1 MPFEHRAVRAWHVLA
16 GSLAF
21 GAAACA
27 GILGIDD
34 RHLDTSD
41 GGTMQQE
48 GGTQDGGNQDAP
60 GNGDSPTTSD
70 SPSGD
75 TGVVDAG
82 CDGPCV
88 LASGLNHPFAMA
100 SDSNNVYW
108 TEFGDDFGSTNG
120 SVKSCPVSGCGSG
133 PKTIATAQ
141 ANPQA
146 IVVDASNVYFSTG
159 GSGTVNA
166 GIFTCPLSGCTGTPM
181 HIVDVGTVYGM
192 TVDATYVYWADSY
205 DNTIHRIA
213 KSGGS
218 DSVLYDAGDMTIDQ
232 PGAVAVDNAFA
243 YVTDVT
249 GSVFKEPI
257 GGGSPVKMAGPMTSG
272 FWPIRVDAVQVY
284 YGVGGGI
291 VALSKNATNGGPF
304 IATQIPNPQGMTL
317 DPATERLYWAD
328 LGSGTGNDGTIGRVG
343 VDGGGQQV
351 LASSVIV
358 PYDVTVSG
366 PYVLWISN
374 GTPGDSGSTDP
385 NTGQVLRLPK

>member
-1 MPFEHRAVRAWHVLA
+1 MSFREHRLRAWHVLGGA
-16 GSLAF
+16 LAF

-27 GILGIDD
+27 GILGIED
-34 RHLDTSD
+34 RQLDTSD

-48 GGTQDGGNQDAP
+48 GGTSEGGNPDAP
-60 GNGDSPTTSD
+60 NQGDAPTSD

-75 TGVVDAG
+75 TGAIDAG
-82 CDGPCV
+82 CNGPCV
-88 LASGLNHPFAMA
+88 LAMGLNHPFAVT

-120 SVKSCPVSGCGSG
+120 SVKSCPVSGCGAG
-133 PKTIATAQ
+133 PKVIATAQ
-141 ANPQA
+141 ANPEA
-146 IVVDASNVYFSTG
+146 IIVDATHVYFSTG
-159 GSGTVNA
+159 GSSSVNG
-166 GIFTCPLSGCTGTPM
+166 GIFSCPLSGCTGTPA
-181 HIVDVGTVYGM
+181 HIVDVGTVFGM
-192 TVDATYVYWADSY
+192 TADSTYIYWADNY

-213 KSGGS
+213 KSAGT
-218 DSVLYDAGDMTIDQ
+218 DTVLYDAGDMLINQ
-232 PGAVAVDNAFA
+232 PGDIAVDTSFA
-243 YVTDVT
+243 YVTDIN

-257 GGGSPVKMAGPMTSG
+257 AGGSPIQMAGQMTSG
-272 FWPIRVDAVQVY
+272 YWPIQADTLDVY
-284 YGVGGGI
+284 YGAGGGI
-291 VALSKNATNGGPF
+291 VAMPKTATDGGPF
-304 IATQIPNPQGMTL
+304 IATQIPNPEGIVL
-317 DPATERLYWAD
+317 DPSTGRIYWAD

-374 GTPGDSGSTDP
+374 GTPGDGGTTDP